1 MLSGNVNKVAVVVAH
16 PDDETLWAGG
26 TILSHP
32 GKDWNIFSLT
42 RAGDDDR
49 AKRFHKALFYYGAL
63 GVMGD
68 MDDGKEQEP
77 LNPDEVKETV
87 LGLIGKERSFDLI
100 ITHGPKGEYTR
111 HRRHE
116 EVSSCVTDLWLSKEV
131 KADEFWSF
139 AYQDGGGK
147 HPPRPQLNAELFSL
161 PEQVWNRKRHI
172 IEKIYG
178 FKSTSWEA
186 KNNPRVEAFR
196 KFEDRDA
203 LKSWLKGSEE
213 E

>member
-49 AKRFHKALFYYGAL
+49 ANRFHKALFYYGAL

-77 LNPDEVKETV
+77 LNADEVKETV

-116 EVSSCVTDLWLSKEV
+116 EVSSCVTDLWLGNKIHTE
-131 KADEFWSF
+131 KLWLF
-139 AYQDGGGK
+139 AYEDGSGK
-147 HPPRPQLNAELFSL
+147 HYPRPENRAQLFQL
-161 PEQVWNRKRHI
+161 PDRIWNRKRHL

-178 FKSTSWEA
+178 FEASSWEA
-186 KNNPRVEAFR
+186 RINPRTEAFWR
-196 KFEDRDA
+196 FRGRDE
-203 LKSWLKGSEE
+203 LSSWLNREGKK
-213 E
+213 